1 MSLLYN
7 LNPTIMEYALLG
19 IIGFFVGLT
28 AVTSIK
34 DIIADRILT
43 KKLQNEKITKKTHS
57 ITK

>member
-1 MSLLYN
+1 
-7 LNPTIMEYALLG
+7 MEYVLFGL
-19 IIGFFVGLT
+19 IGFFIG
-28 AVTSIK
+28 VTIVTTIK

>member
-1 MSLLYN
+1 
-7 LNPTIMEYALLG
+7 MEYALLG
-19 IIGFFVGLT
+19 LIGFFVGLT